1 MIHLTITMEHYLET
15 VYELSLEN
23 GSVRLSDV
31 AQRMQVS
38 KASANNAMNVLAE
51 KQLVVS
57 EKYREIRLTQN
68 GYQLAHILL
77 EKHSILQQLLRD
89 VIGEDPELADAD
101 ACAIEHVI
109 SPEAIQKI
117 NEFLES
123 WYKNRGSET

>member
-15 VYELSLEN
+15 VYALSLEN

-77 EKHSILQQLLRD
+77 EKHNILQQLLRD

>member
-1 MIHLTITMEHYLET
+1 MIHLTITMENYLET

-77 EKHSILQQLLRD
+77 EKHNILQQLLSD

-123 WYKNRGSET
+123 WYKNRDSET

>member
-77 EKHSILQQLLRD
+77 EKHNILQQLLRD

>member
-77 EKHSILQQLLRD
+77 EKHNILQQLLRD

-117 NEFLES
+117 NEFLEN